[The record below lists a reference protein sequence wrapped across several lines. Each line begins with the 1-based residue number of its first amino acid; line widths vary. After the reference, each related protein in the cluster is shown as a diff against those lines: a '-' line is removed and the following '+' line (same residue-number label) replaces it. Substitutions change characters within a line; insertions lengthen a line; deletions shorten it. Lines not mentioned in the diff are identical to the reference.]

1 MKARHEY
8 PRSSGVLLPVTM
20 LPGPYGIGVLGAE
33 ATEFI
38 DLLHEAGFHA
48 WQVLPVE
55 HTGEGFAPYNCVS
68 AFAGEPMLID
78 PRMLMDMGLVSSEEL
93 DVRADGTSA
102 DTVHYELVCEK
113 QWDLLRAAFSRL
125 EGKPYIKYKPFW
137 LDNYALYMALKHHF
151 GDIPWYEWPDE
162 GLRSHDTAALKKAS
176 KEFEDEINFYKFV
189 QWVFD
194 DQWKSVKAY
203 AAGRDVSIIGDMP
216 FYVSKD
222 SAEVWSRRELF
233 DCDPEGIVPTVS
245 GAPPD
250 YFTPLGQ
257 HWGNPIYNWKLMK
270 QNGYVWWTNRVRA
283 SIERYDI
290 VRLDHFRGFESY
302 WSIPSEAP
310 DASYGEWVKGPGKLL
325 FATMEREL
333 GKLPVIAED
342 LGDIGDSVEKLLQAT
357 KIRGMRILQFGFL
370 GDERHMLHNIT
381 EDNIAYT
388 GTHDN
393 TTLLAWMFELWQ
405 EDRDK
410 ALFYLGFNGEWWN
423 GGPNCAINQAWI
435 RAVFMTAAS
444 IAIVPIQ
451 DMLGYGADTRT
462 NTPGTTEGNWCF
474 RVRREALDHID
485 KGFYRWLNIVF
496 GRDNAPKE
504 SADASEDEETGGTG
518 T

>member
-1 MKARHEY
+1 MKAKHDH

-33 ATEFI
+33 AKEFI
-38 DLLHEAGFHA
+38 NFLHEAGFHA

-78 PRMLMDMGLVSSEEL
+78 PRMLLEKGLVTQEEA
-93 DVRADGTSA
+93 DKRAEGANA
-102 DTVHYELVCEK
+102 DSVDYILVCEK
-113 QWDLLRAAFSRL
+113 QWELLRVAYSRL
-125 EGKPYIKYKPFW
+125 NGKPHSAYTPFW
-137 LDNYALYMALKHHF
+137 LNKYALYMAIKHHF
-151 GDIPWYEWPDE
+151 GDIPWYDWPDE
-162 GLRSHDTAALKKAS
+162 GLRSHEASALKKAY
-176 KEFEDEINFYKFV
+176 KDFEDEVDFYKFV
-189 QWVFD
+189 QWLFSE
-194 DQWKSVKAY
+194 QWSEIKEY
-203 AAGRDVSIIGDMP
+203 AAQHGVSIIGDMP

-222 SAEVWSRRELF
+222 SAEVWSKRELF
-233 DCDPEGIVPTVS
+233 DCDQDGYVPSVS

-270 QNGYVWWTNRVRA
+270 LNGYVWWTNRIKA

-310 DASYGEWVKGPGKLL
+310 DASYGAWVKGPGRQL
-325 FATMEREL
+325 FTAMEQEL

-342 LGDIGDSVEKLLQAT
+342 LGDIGDGVEKLLKST
-357 KIRGMRILQFGFL
+357 RIRGMRILQFGFL
-370 GDERHMLHNIT
+370 GDERHLLHNFA
-381 EDNIAYT
+381 EDSIAYT

-393 TTLLAWMFELWQ
+393 TTLLAWLFELRQ

-423 GGPNCAINQAWI
+423 GGPNCEVNKAWI
-435 RAVFMTAAS
+435 RAVFMTASS

-474 RVRREALDHID
+474 RVRREALAQID
-485 KGFYRWLNIVF
+485 RGYYNELNRAF
-496 GRDNAPKE
+496 GRDNPPKAE
-504 SADASEDEETGGTG
+504 PAANGV
-518 T
+518 